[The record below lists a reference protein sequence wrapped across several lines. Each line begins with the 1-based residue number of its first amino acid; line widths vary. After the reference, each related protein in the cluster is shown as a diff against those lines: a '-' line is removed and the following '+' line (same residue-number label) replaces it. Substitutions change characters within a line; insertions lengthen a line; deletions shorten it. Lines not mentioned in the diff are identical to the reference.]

1 VRPLFR
7 VPRWAA
13 VGFVP
18 AAVVVAFVGLWLVD
32 TAANAGEV
40 PRNIT
45 VGGDTVGGLGDEDL
59 RERVDQV
66 AARFGRTPI
75 VVETANGTAELTAD
89 ALGVAVDVDATIAS
103 VFDQGSEG
111 SFITAP
117 FRWLGSFSGTKGA
130 DIVVGFDSELAKS
143 TLAGLELLR
152 TPAIEPVLDGST
164 GALVFVPGINGQMLD
179 IEAMIGLI
187 PEAINAGEDP
197 IVIPARWTTS
207 PPRLTET
214 DYAPLI
220 DEANLVVSSAAQ
232 IQVNDFVTTLPADTA
247 AAWFSSEFDE
257 EGRPRLILDED
268 LANADIRRL
277 MEPGG
282 VVGSNE
288 AVYNIIDDEVVVT
301 ATENGRTCCLD
312 DALDI
317 LLDRLNNNSSH
328 PIELPVRVAT
338 PEEVLESAA
347 ELGII
352 EEVATF
358 TTEHKPNQ
366 SRVVNIQL
374 FADIVRGTIIEP
386 GETVSMNALVGR
398 RTREKGFV
406 GGGFISNGVLVTDI
420 GGGIS
425 QFATTIFNAAFF
437 AGLDFPEYQAHSIY
451 FSRYPFGREA
461 TISFPK
467 PDLKIQNTTDY
478 GVLIWTSYT
487 PTSITVTL
495 YSTKNVE
502 VEQTGQTTTFA
513 QQCRRVRTER
523 TRTYADGRVDID
535 YVGALYRPA
544 AGLNC
549 DGSPSDPNATTTTVE
564 ETTTTIADTTT
575 TVPDTT
581 TTIADSTTTTA
592 ATTTTASTTTTPS
605 TTTTTAATTTTAST
619 TTSSTTTTTGG

>member
-1 VRPLFR
+1 L
-7 VPRWAA
+7 
-13 VGFVP
+13 P
-18 AAVVVAFVGLWLVD
+18 AAIVVAFVGLWLVD

-45 VGGDTVGGLGDEDL
+45 IGGDTVGGLGDEDL

-66 AARFGRTPI
+66 AARFARTPAT
-75 VVETANGTAELTAD
+75 VETASGIIELTVD
-89 ALGVAVDVDATIAS
+89 DLGVAVDVDATIAS
-103 VFDQGSEG
+103 VLDEGSGG
-111 SFITAP
+111 SFISAP

-130 DIVVGFDSELAKS
+130 DVVVGFDADVARS
-143 TLAGLELLR
+143 TLADIEVLR
-152 TPAIEPVLDGST
+152 TPAVEPVLDGST
-164 GALVFVPGINGQMLD
+164 GELVLVPGINGQKLD
-179 IEAMIGLI
+179 VGAMVDLI
-187 PEAINAGEDP
+187 PDAINSGEDP
-197 IVIPARWTTS
+197 IAIPARWTAA
-207 PPRLTET
+207 PPRLTDA

-220 DEANLVVSSAAQ
+220 EEANLVVASSAMMQ
-232 IQVNDFVTTLPADTA
+232 INEFVATLPADTA
-247 AAWFSSEFDE
+247 ATWFSSEFTDH
-257 EGRPRLILDED
+257 GAPTLILNED

-288 AVYNIIDDEVVVT
+288 AVYDIVDDEVVVT

-312 DALDI
+312 DALDV
-317 LLDRLNNNSSH
+317 LLAALSSSSRG

-338 PEEVLESAA
+338 PDEVLASAA

-352 EEVATF
+352 EEVGTF
-358 TTEHKPNQ
+358 TTEHKANQ

-386 GETVSMNALVGR
+386 GETVSMNAVVGR
-398 RTREKGFV
+398 RTTEKGFV
-406 GGGFISNGVLVTDI
+406 GGGFISNGILISDI
-420 GGGIS
+420 GGGVS

-467 PDLKIQNTTDY
+467 PDLKIENNTPY

-502 VEQTGQTTTFA
+502 VEQTGQRTGFSG
-513 QQCRRVRTER
+513 QCRRVTTER
-523 TRTYADGRVDID
+523 TRTWSDGRVEID
-535 YVGALYRPA
+535 TVGALYRPA

-549 DGSPSDPNATTTTVE
+549 DGSPSDPSVTTTTVE
-564 ETTTTIADTTT
+564 ETTTTVEDTTT
-575 TVPDTT
+575 TVAGETT
-581 TTIADSTTTTA
+581 TTVAGETTTTVAGETTTTVADTTTTTA
-592 ATTTTASTTTTPS
+592 ATTTTASTTTT
-605 TTTTTAATTTTAST
+605 TA
-619 TTSSTTTTTGG
+619 GG

>member
-1 VRPLFR
+1 VAFL
-7 VPRWAA
+7 
-13 VGFVP
+13 P
-18 AAVVVAFVGLWLVD
+18 AAIIVAFVGLWLAD

-45 VGGDTVGGLGDEDL
+45 IGGDTVGGLGDEDL

-66 AARFGRTPI
+66 AARFGRTPV
-75 VVETANGTAELTAD
+75 VVETASGTIELTVND
-89 ALGVAVDVDATIAS
+89 LGVAVDVDATIAS
-103 VFDQGSEG
+103 VLDEGSGG

-130 DIVVGFDSELAKS
+130 DIVVGFDAEVAQS
-143 TLAGLELLR
+143 TLTNVDALR
-152 TPAIEPVLDGST
+152 TPAVEPILDGST
-164 GALVFVPGINGQMLD
+164 GELVLVSGINGQMLD
-179 IEAMIGLI
+179 IAAMVDLI
-187 PEAINAGEDP
+187 PAAINSNEDP
-197 IVIPARWTTS
+197 IVIPARWTAS
-207 PPRLTET
+207 PPRLTDA

-220 DEANLVVSSAAQ
+220 AEANVVVASSARM
-232 IQVNDFVTTLPADTA
+232 QVNDFVATLPADTA
-247 AAWFSSEFDE
+247 ATWFSSQFTDH
-257 EGRPRLILDED
+257 GAPTLVLNED

-282 VVGSNE
+282 VIGSNE
-288 AVYNIIDDEVVVT
+288 AVYDIVNDEVVVT

-312 DALDI
+312 DALDV
-317 LLDRLNNNSSH
+317 LLNSLRASANG

-352 EEVATF
+352 EEVGTF
-358 TTEHKPNQ
+358 TTEHAANQ

-386 GETVSMNALVGR
+386 GETVSMNAVVGR
-398 RTREKGFV
+398 RTREGGFV
-406 GGGFISNGVLVTDI
+406 GGGFISNGVLVSDI
-420 GGGIS
+420 GGGVS

-467 PDLKIQNTTDY
+467 PDLKIQNNTAY

-502 VEQTGQTTTFA
+502 VEQTGQTTGFS
-513 QQCRRVRTER
+513 QQCRRVTTER
-523 TRTYADGRVDID
+523 TRTYSDGRVDID

-549 DGSPSDPNATTTTVE
+549 DGSPSDPSATTTTTTTVE
-564 ETTTTIADTTT
+564 ETTTTVEGTTTTVAGETTTTVAGETTTTVAGETTTTVADTTT
-575 TVPDTT
+575 TTAATT
-581 TTIADSTTTTA
+581 TTASTTTTA
-592 ATTTTASTTTTPS
+592 ATTTTASTTTT
-605 TTTTTAATTTTAST
+605 
-619 TTSSTTTTTGG
+619 TGG